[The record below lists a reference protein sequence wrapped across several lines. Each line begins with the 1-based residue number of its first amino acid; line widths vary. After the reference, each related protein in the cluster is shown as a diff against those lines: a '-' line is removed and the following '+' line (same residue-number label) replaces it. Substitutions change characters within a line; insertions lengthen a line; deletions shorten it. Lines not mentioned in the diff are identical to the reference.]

1 MKRVV
6 DEPAAIPEPVRNA
19 PTGHKYVGNFLFVL
33 LILAAAAA
41 GAIAGSLLVFSTDL
55 PEVTELERYRPS
67 TITELYDDQN
77 RVIGQFA
84 LQRRVI
90 DKYED
95 FPKVLRDA
103 LISTED
109 KDFEGHW
116 GVDVWR
122 VFGAAWRDVA
132 AGSRAQ
138 GASTLTMQLSRNL
151 FLSPDRNFRRKM
163 QEVMLAIQ
171 IERRFTKQQIF
182 TLYANQIYLSHGV
195 YGFEPGAN

>member
-1 MKRVV
+1 MTRVV
-6 DEPAAIPEPVRNA
+6 DDPAAIAEPAKVA
-19 PTGHKYVGNFLFVL
+19 GTGHRYVGNFLFVL

-55 PEVTELERYRPS
+55 PEVTELEKYRPS

-90 DKYED
+90 DQYED

-103 LISTED
+103 IVSTED

-116 GVDVWR
+116 GVDIWR
-122 VFGAAWRDVA
+122 VFGAAYRDFT
-132 AGSRAQ
+132 AGARAQ
-138 GASTLTMQLSRNL
+138 GASTLTM
-151 FLSPDRNFRRKM
+151 
-163 QEVMLAIQ
+163 
-171 IERRFTKQQIF
+171 
-182 TLYANQIYLSHGV
+182 
-195 YGFEPGAN
+195 